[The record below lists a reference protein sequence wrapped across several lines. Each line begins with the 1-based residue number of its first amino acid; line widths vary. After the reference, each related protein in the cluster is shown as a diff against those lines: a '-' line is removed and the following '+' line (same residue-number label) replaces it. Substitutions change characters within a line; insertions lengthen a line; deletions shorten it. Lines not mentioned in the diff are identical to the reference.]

1 MCVCTP
7 ANLQARSSALAQPA
21 AAPRAS
27 TCTCEGNWTWNPPL
41 TLPYLT
47 RFGVARSSNSG
58 ANVHKRLRSEAGNEE
73 ERSVLCSDWPLND
86 PCILD
91 KPACVTGT
99 PLVLAA
105 FGQQR
110 PLLVAEGRPSTPRT
124 CCETL
129 LSVCGADSA
138 PFPPR
143 SAEPAAAVTSTGG
156 NGSLSCRFRS

>member
-27 TCTCEGNWTWNPPL
+27 TCACEGNWTWNL
-41 TLPYLT
+41 LRSLLT
-47 RFGVARSSNSG
+47 RFVRLAVVRSSNSG

-110 PLLVAEGRPSTPRT
+110 PLLVAEGRT
-124 CCETL
+124 CCESL

-156 NGSLSCRFRS
+156 NESLSCRFRS